1 MKYSTIHDFVKI
13 VSTLEIERN
22 MTVSTEAI
30 MSNMVIDV
38 ICECISFVRVATRQ
52 VCLL

>member
-1 MKYSTIHDFVKI
+1 MKYSTIYNFVKI

-22 MTVSTEAI
+22 MTVSTEA

-38 ICECISFVRVATRQ
+38 KCECISFVRVATRQ
-52 VCLL
+52 ACLL